1 MEGDYILS
9 GRRGGCMQRM
19 GKRSDIWHLVSGP
32 LAKRDAR
39 MLIELIGLTDR
50 ASLTFFGCVIIGL
63 LPFPVSTHTDLQL
76 SFPPRSLP
84 APLSLSL
91 STANLRTS
99 LPSLLPRKHLS
110 SPATHG
116 QTIASELL
124 PAMSWLFLGVI
135 NALSY
140 ILEAQP
146 APIDPPLHGQKTR
159 CTSNTPQLPIKGN
172 SPPHLPSITPKLILP
187 RYIRKTR
194 HYNGLGDGPNASKG

>member
-1 MEGDYILS
+1 MSTVRPAQLLS
-9 GRRGGCMQRM
+9 NLGRHAVRNPDIFGRLMSGQFKPSSRTAFEWDFRGSC
-19 GKRSDIWHLVSGP
+19 
-32 LAKRDAR
+32 
-39 MLIELIGLTDR
+39 
-50 ASLTFFGCVIIGL
+50 CVIIGL

-84 APLSLSL
+84 APSVHGKSPDIPSLSITPQASL
-91 STANLRTS
+91 FPTHPYPHRTAI
-99 LPSLLPRKHLS
+99 
-110 SPATHG
+110 HG
-116 QTIASELL
+116 QTASELL

-146 APIDPPLHGQKTR
+146 APIDPLLHGQKTR

-187 RYIRKTR
+187 KYIRKTR